1 MSAAQSPG
9 VRYTSAV
16 ALRAALRARLSATAK
31 AGGGHGLDELQ
42 RQFAYDRLLARA
54 FDGPDSQRWVLKGAG
69 ALLARL
75 PQARHS
81 RDLDLAYLAVNDER
95 GDEDLDEAAHSLRE
109 AADRDLGD
117 HFRFEVVRVSP
128 LQEAA
133 KGRRLHLVA
142 YLGARYAA
150 FHVDVVVGTAMTGVP
165 ELAPP
170 LTSVDIPGLIRP
182 AYRLFPLVDHIADKL
197 CAIIEVHDQD
207 GVPRPSTRIKD
218 LVDLALI
225 ASTQCPESGALRR
238 AVAGGCAHR
247 GLPMPQRFAVPD
259 VEVWRVG
266 YPGKAREAAGLVP
279 DFVEAVR
286 LVCALL
292 DPVLAGTAAGVWDP
306 TLASWGV
313 SRISA

>member
-1 MSAAQSPG
+1 MSGLSSPG
-9 VRYTSAV
+9 VPYASA
-16 ALRAALRARLSATAK
+16 AAFRAALRARLSAAAK
-31 AGGGHGLDELQ
+31 ASGSHGLDELQ

-54 FDGPDSQRWVLKGAG
+54 FTGPDSRRWVLKGAG

-81 RDLDLAYLAVNDER
+81 RDLDLAFLVFDDGRVDDE
-95 GDEDLDEAAHSLRE
+95 LDEAVGSLLE

-165 ELAPP
+165 EPAQP
-170 LTSVDIPGLIRP
+170 LTSVDIPGLVRP
-182 AYRLFPLVDHIADKL
+182 TYRLFPLTDHIADKL
-197 CAIIEVHDQD
+197 CAIVEVHDQG
-207 GVPRPSTRIKD
+207 GVARPSTRIKD

-225 ASTQCPESGALRR
+225 ASTQCPQAKALRH
-238 AVAGGCAHR
+238 AVVGGCAHR
-247 GLPMPQRFAVPD
+247 GLPLPERFAVPD
-259 VEVWRVG
+259 VAVWRAG
-266 YPGKAREAAGLVP
+266 YPAKAREATGVVP
-279 DFVEAVR
+279 DFAEAVE
-286 LVCALL
+286 LVAALL
-292 DPVLAGTAAGVWDP
+292 DPVLTGTAVGVWDP
-306 TLASWGV
+306 TSVSWSG
-313 SRISA
+313 